1 MIICAGESLIDMV
14 SFRGEPEYTPHV
26 GGSNFNSS
34 IALGRLGAN
43 SYYFGAVSNDSYGE
57 LIENTLRHSKVKEDF
72 VIKTNRPTT
81 LAYADV
87 IDGIAEYT
95 FVDEY
100 SAGRLLDQTSLK
112 PFVKRVIKAKALLV
126 GGISL
131 QAEPCGSSWQW
142 LVEEVSGHL
151 PIYFDANIRPDFIE
165 NKRNYFDRFVEL
177 TTKVDIIKISEED
190 YRYLYGAQD
199 FNKVSKDWLKIGV
212 KLVIFTLGAE
222 GSKVIYD
229 NGKEIFVKSK
239 KVDVVDTIAAGDTF
253 NAGFLL
259 SLDEQGL
266 LDRESLDII
275 SDTQLE
281 KALSYA
287 NKVASITVTKKGAN
301 PPWLDEIQNF
311 IIKDSPRD

>member
-14 SFRGEPEYTPHV
+14 SFRGEAEYTPHV

-34 IALGRLGAN
+34 VALGRLGAD
-43 SYYFGAVSNDSYGE
+43 SYYFGAVSNDKYGE
-57 LIENTLRHSKVKEDF
+57 LIENALRHSKVNEDF

-87 IDGIAEYT
+87 FDGIAEYT
-95 FVDEY
+95 FVDEH

-112 PFVKRVIKAKALLV
+112 PFLKRLIKAKALLV

-142 LVEEVSGHL
+142 LIEKASDHL

-165 NKRNYFDRFVEL
+165 NKQNYLTRFVEL
-177 TTKVDIIKISEED
+177 TYKVDIIKISDED
-190 YRYLYGAQD
+190 YRYLYGAKD
-199 FNKVSKDWLKIGV
+199 FNETSKSWLNNGV
-212 KLVIFTLGAE
+212 KLVILTLGSE

-229 NGKEIFVKSK
+229 NDKEVFVKSQ
-239 KVDVVDTIAAGDTF
+239 KVDVVDTIGAGDTF

-259 SLDEQGL
+259 NLGEQDL
-266 LDRESLDII
+266 LDVDSLNNITETMLI
-275 SDTQLE
+275 
-281 KALSYA
+281 KALTFA
-287 NKVASITVTKKGAN
+287 NKVASITVTRKGAN
-301 PPWLDEIQNF
+301 PPWHEELLEIKN
-311 IIKDSPRD
+311 

>member
-1 MIICAGESLIDMV
+1 MIICAGESLVDMV

-34 IALGRLGAN
+34 IALGRLGAD
-43 SYYFGAVSNDSYGE
+43 SYYFGAISNDSYGE

-87 IDGIAEYT
+87 VDGIAEYT
-95 FVDEY
+95 FVDEH

-112 PFVKRVIKAKALLV
+112 PFVNRVMKAKALVV

-142 LVEEVSGHL
+142 FIEQVSGQL

-165 NKRNYFDRFVEL
+165 NKQSYLNRFVKL
-177 TTKVDIIKISEED
+177 TSKVDIIKISEED

-199 FNKVSKDWLKIGV
+199 FNKVSKVWLDNGV
-212 KLVIFTLGAE
+212 KLVIFTLGSE
-222 GSKVIYD
+222 GSKVIFD
-229 NGKEIFVKSK
+229 NDKEVFVKSK
-239 KVDVVDTIAAGDTF
+239 KVDVVDTIAAGDSF

-266 LDRESLDII
+266 LDRVSLDII

-301 PPWLDEIQNF
+301 PPWLHQ
-311 IIKDSPRD
+311 IK

>member
-34 IALGRLGAN
+34 IALARLGAE

-95 FVDEY
+95 FVDEH
-100 SAGRLLDQTSLK
+100 SAGRLLDKASLK
-112 PFVKRVIKAKALLV
+112 PFINRVMKAKALLV

-131 QAEPCGSSWQW
+131 QAEPCGSSWQSFID
-142 LVEEVSGHL
+142 EVAGHL

-165 NKRNYFDRFVEL
+165 NKQAYLTRFIEL
-177 TTKVDIIKISEED
+177 TYKVDIIKISDED

-199 FNKVSKDWLKIGV
+199 FNEVSKNWLDNGV
-212 KLVIFTLGAE
+212 KCIILTLGSE

-229 NGKEIFVKSK
+229 NGKEVFVKSL
-239 KVDVVDTIAAGDTF
+239 KVDVVDTISAGDTF
-253 NAGFLL
+253 NAGFLIN
-259 SLDEQGL
+259 LDDQDL
-266 LDRESLDII
+266 LNRESLNTI
-275 SDTQLE
+275 SNDQFT
-281 KALSYA
+281 KALTFA
-287 NKVASITVTKKGAN
+287 NKVASITVTRKGAN
-301 PPWLDEIQNF
+301 PPWYEEL
-311 IIKDSPRD
+311 

>member
-34 IALGRLGAN
+34 IALGRLGSN
-43 SYYFGAVSNDSYGE
+43 SYYFGAISNDSYGE
-57 LIENTLRHSKVKEDF
+57 LIEDCLRGSNVKEDF
-72 VIKTNRPTT
+72 IIKTNRPTT

-87 IDGIAEYT
+87 VDGIAEYT
-95 FVDEY
+95 FVDEH
-100 SAGRLLDQTSLK
+100 SAGRMLDQTSLK
-112 PFVKRVIKAKALLV
+112 PFAKRVIKAKALLV

-142 LVEEVSGHL
+142 LIEQVSGHL
-151 PIYFDANIRPDFIE
+151 PIYLDVNIRPDFIE
-165 NKRNYFDRFVEL
+165 NKRSYFDRFVRL
-177 TTKVDIIKISEED
+177 TSKVDIVKISEDD

-199 FNKVSKDWLKIGV
+199 FNKVSKDWLNNGV

-229 NGKEIFVKSK
+229 NSKEVFAKSK
-239 KVDVVDTIAAGDTF
+239 KVDVVDTIAAGDSF

-281 KALSYA
+281 KALTFA
-287 NKVASITVTKKGAN
+287 NKVASFTVTKKGAH
-301 PPWLDEIQNF
+301 PPWLDEI
-311 IIKDSPRD
+311 

>member
-34 IALGRLGAN
+34 IALGRLGSN
-43 SYYFGAVSNDSYGE
+43 SYYFGAISNDSYGE
-57 LIENTLRHSKVKEDF
+57 LIEDCLRGSNVKEDF
-72 VIKTNRPTT
+72 IIKTNRPTT

-87 IDGIAEYT
+87 VDGIAEYT
-95 FVDEY
+95 FVDEH
-100 SAGRLLDQTSLK
+100 SAGRMLDQTSLK

-142 LVEEVSGHL
+142 LIEQVSGHL
-151 PIYFDANIRPDFIE
+151 PIYLDVNIRPDFIE
-165 NKRNYFDRFVEL
+165 NKRSYFDRFVRL
-177 TTKVDIIKISEED
+177 TSKVDIVKISEDD

-199 FNKVSKDWLKIGV
+199 FNKVSKDWLNNGV

-229 NGKEIFVKSK
+229 NGKEVFAKSK

-281 KALSYA
+281 KALTFA
-287 NKVASITVTKKGAN
+287 NKVASFTVTKKGAN
-301 PPWLDEIQNF
+301 PPWLDEI
-311 IIKDSPRD
+311 

>member
-14 SFRGEPEYTPHV
+14 SFRGEAEYTPHV

-34 IALGRLGAN
+34 IALGRLGAD
-43 SYYFGAVSNDSYGE
+43 SYYFGAISNDSFGE

-95 FVDEY
+95 FVDEH
-100 SAGRLLDQTSLK
+100 SAGRLLDTTSLK
-112 PFVKRVIKAKALLV
+112 PFLDGVKKAKALLV

-131 QAEPCGSSWQW
+131 QAEPCGSSWQSFI
-142 LVEEVSGHL
+142 EEVAGHL

-165 NKRNYFDRFVEL
+165 DKQRYFDRFVEL
-177 TTKVDIIKISEED
+177 TSKVDIIKISDED
-190 YRYLYGAQD
+190 YRYLFGAK
-199 FNKVSKDWLKIGV
+199 NINEVSKSWLDNGV
-212 KLVIFTLGAE
+212 KLVIFTLGSE
-222 GSKVIYD
+222 GSKVIYG
-229 NGKEIFVKSK
+229 NGNEAFAKSY

-259 SLDEQGL
+259 NLDEQDL
-266 LDRESLDII
+266 LDRDSLNTINNDQL
-275 SDTQLE
+275 TQ
-281 KALSYA
+281 ALSFA
-287 NKVASITVTKKGAN
+287 NKVASITVTRKGAN
-301 PPWLDEIQNF
+301 PPWHEELY
-311 IIKDSPRD
+311 

>member
-57 LIENTLRHSKVKEDF
+57 LIENNLRHSKVKEDF

-199 FNKVSKDWLKIGV
+199 FNKVSKDWLDNGV

-229 NGKEIFVKSK
+229 NGKEVFVKSK
-239 KVDVVDTIAAGDTF
+239 KVDVVDTIAAGDSF
-253 NAGFLL
+253 NGGFIY
-259 SLDEQGL
+259 SLDGQGL
-266 LDRESLDII
+266 LDRVSLDII

-301 PPWLDEIQNF
+301 PPWLHQ
-311 IIKDSPRD
+311 IK

>member
-43 SYYFGAVSNDSYGE
+43 SYYFGAVSHDTYGE
-57 LIENTLRHSKVKEDF
+57 LIEDCLRGSNVKEDF
-72 VIKTNRPTT
+72 IIKTNRPTT

-87 IDGIAEYT
+87 VDGIAEYT
-95 FVDEY
+95 FVDEH
-100 SAGRLLDQTSLK
+100 SAGRMLDQTSLK

-131 QAEPCGSSWQW
+131 QSEPCGSSWQW
-142 LVEEVSGHL
+142 LIKQVSGHL
-151 PIYFDANIRPDFIE
+151 PIYLDANIRPDFIE
-165 NKRNYFDRFVEL
+165 NKQSYFDRFVRL
-177 TTKVDIIKISEED
+177 TSKVDIVKISEDD

-199 FNKVSKDWLKIGV
+199 FNKVSKDWLNNGV

-229 NGKEIFVKSK
+229 NGKEVFAKSK

-266 LDRESLDII
+266 LDRVSLDII

-301 PPWLDEIQNF
+301 PPWLHQ
-311 IIKDSPRD
+311 IK

>member
-1 MIICAGESLIDMV
+1 MIICAGESLVDMV

-34 IALGRLGAN
+34 IALGRLGAD
-43 SYYFGAVSNDSYGE
+43 SYYFGAISNDSYGE

-87 IDGIAEYT
+87 VYGIAEYT
-95 FVDEY
+95 FVDEH
-100 SAGRLLDQTSLK
+100 SAGRLLDQKALN
-112 PFVKRVIKAKALLV
+112 PFIKRVMKAKALLV

-142 LVEEVSGHL
+142 FIEQVSGQL

-165 NKRNYFDRFVEL
+165 NKQSYLNRFVEL
-177 TTKVDIIKISEED
+177 TSKVDIIKISDED
-190 YRYLYGAQD
+190 FRYLYGAKD
-199 FNKVSKDWLKIGV
+199 FNEVSKSWLDNGV
-212 KLVIFTLGAE
+212 KLIILTLGSE
-222 GSKVIYD
+222 GSKVIYG
-229 NGKEIFVKSK
+229 NGNEVFAESL

-259 SLDEQGL
+259 NLDEQDL
-266 LDRESLDII
+266 LDREGLNTINND
-275 SDTQLE
+275 QLTR
-281 KALSYA
+281 ALNFA
-287 NKVASITVTKKGAN
+287 NKVASITVTRKGAN
-301 PPWLDEIQNF
+301 PPWHEEL
-311 IIKDSPRD
+311 

>member
-34 IALGRLGAN
+34 IALGRLGSN
-43 SYYFGAVSNDSYGE
+43 SYYFGAISNDSYGE
-57 LIENTLRHSKVKEDF
+57 LIEDCLRGSNVKEDF
-72 VIKTNRPTT
+72 IIKTNRPTT

-87 IDGIAEYT
+87 VDGIAEYT
-95 FVDEY
+95 FVDEH
-100 SAGRLLDQTSLK
+100 SAGRMLDQTSLK

-142 LVEEVSGHL
+142 LIEQVSGHL
-151 PIYFDANIRPDFIE
+151 PIYLDVNIRPDFIE
-165 NKRNYFDRFVEL
+165 NKRSYFDRFVRL
-177 TTKVDIIKISEED
+177 TSKVDIVKISEDD

-199 FNKVSKDWLKIGV
+199 FNKVSKDWLNNGV

-229 NGKEIFVKSK
+229 NGKEVFAKSK

-281 KALSYA
+281 KALTFA
-287 NKVASITVTKKGAN
+287 NKVASFTVTKKGAN
-301 PPWLDEIQNF
+301 PPWLDEIQKF
-311 IIKDSPRD
+311 

>member
-14 SFRGEPEYTPHV
+14 SFRSEPEYTPHV

-43 SYYFGAVSNDSYGE
+43 SYYFGAISNDSYGE

-87 IDGIAEYT
+87 VDGIAEYT
-95 FVDEY
+95 FVDEH

-112 PFVKRVIKAKALLV
+112 PFVNRVMKAKALLV

-142 LVEEVSGHL
+142 FIEQVSSYL
-151 PIYFDANIRPDFIE
+151 PIYFDANVRPDFIV
-165 NKRNYFDRFVEL
+165 NKQNYLARFEGL
-177 TTKVDIIKISEED
+177 TYKVDIIKISDED
-190 YRYLYGAQD
+190 YRYLYGVQD
-199 FNKVSKDWLKIGV
+199 FNKVSKDWIDNGV
-212 KLVIFTLGAE
+212 KLVILTLGSK
-222 GSKVIYD
+222 GSKAIYK
-229 NGKEIFVKSK
+229 NGSEVFAESQ

-266 LDRESLDII
+266 LDRVSLDII

-301 PPWLDEIQNF
+301 PPWLHQ
-311 IIKDSPRD
+311 IK

>member
-34 IALGRLGAN
+34 IALGRLGSN
-43 SYYFGAVSNDSYGE
+43 SYYFGAISNDSYGE
-57 LIENTLRHSKVKEDF
+57 LIEDCLRGSNVKEDF
-72 VIKTNRPTT
+72 IIKTNRPTT

-87 IDGIAEYT
+87 VDGIAEYT
-95 FVDEY
+95 FVDEH
-100 SAGRLLDQTSLK
+100 SAGRMLDQTSLK

-131 QAEPCGSSWQW
+131 QSEPCGSSWQW
-142 LVEEVSGHL
+142 LIKQVSGHL
-151 PIYFDANIRPDFIE
+151 PIYLDANIRPDFIE
-165 NKRNYFDRFVEL
+165 NKRSYFDRFVRL
-177 TTKVDIIKISEED
+177 TSKVDIVKISEDD

-199 FNKVSKDWLKIGV
+199 LNKVSKDWLKNGV

-229 NGKEIFVKSK
+229 NGKEVFAKSK

-281 KALSYA
+281 KALTFA
-287 NKVASITVTKKGAN
+287 NKVASFTVTKKGAN
-301 PPWLDEIQNF
+301 PPWLDEIQKF
-311 IIKDSPRD
+311 

>member
-1 MIICAGESLIDMV
+1 MV
-14 SFRGEPEYTPHV
+14 SFRSEPEYTPHV

-43 SYYFGAVSNDSYGE
+43 SYYFGAVSHDTYGE
-57 LIENTLRHSKVKEDF
+57 LIEDCLRRSNVKEDF

-81 LAYADV
+81 LAFADV
-87 IDGIAEYT
+87 VDGIAEYT
-95 FVDEY
+95 FVDEH

-112 PFVKRVIKAKALLV
+112 PFVNRVMKAKALLV

-142 LVEEVSGHL
+142 LVEQVSGHL

-165 NKRNYFDRFVEL
+165 NKRSYFDRFVEL

-199 FNKVSKDWLKIGV
+199 FNKVSKVWLNNGV

-229 NGKEIFVKSK
+229 GGKEVFVKSK

-266 LDRESLDII
+266 LDRVSLDII

-301 PPWLDEIQNF
+301 PPWLHQ
-311 IIKDSPRD
+311 IK

>member
-34 IALGRLGAN
+34 IALGRLGSN
-43 SYYFGAVSNDSYGE
+43 SYYFGAISNDSYGE
-57 LIENTLRHSKVKEDF
+57 LIEDCLRGSNVKEDF
-72 VIKTNRPTT
+72 IIKTNRPTT

-87 IDGIAEYT
+87 VDGIAEYT
-95 FVDEY
+95 FVDEH
-100 SAGRLLDQTSLK
+100 SAGRMLDQTSLK

-142 LVEEVSGHL
+142 LIEQVSGHL
-151 PIYFDANIRPDFIE
+151 PIYLDVNIRPDFIE
-165 NKRNYFDRFVEL
+165 NKRSYFDRFVRL
-177 TTKVDIIKISEED
+177 TSKVDIVKISEDD

-199 FNKVSKDWLKIGV
+199 FNKVSKDWLNNGV

-229 NGKEIFVKSK
+229 NGKEVFAKSK

-281 KALSYA
+281 KALTFA
-287 NKVASITVTKKGAN
+287 NKVASFTVTKKGVN
-301 PPWLDEIQNF
+301 PPWLDEI
-311 IIKDSPRD
+311 

>member
-1 MIICAGESLIDMV
+1 MV

-34 IALGRLGAN
+34 IALGRLGSN
-43 SYYFGAVSNDSYGE
+43 SYYFGAISNDSYGE
-57 LIENTLRHSKVKEDF
+57 LIEDCLRGSNVKEDF
-72 VIKTNRPTT
+72 IIKTNRPTT

-87 IDGIAEYT
+87 VDGIAEYT
-95 FVDEY
+95 FVDEH
-100 SAGRLLDQTSLK
+100 SAGRMLDQTSLK

-142 LVEEVSGHL
+142 LIEQVSGHL
-151 PIYFDANIRPDFIE
+151 PIYLDVNIRPDFIE
-165 NKRNYFDRFVEL
+165 NKRSYFDRFVRL
-177 TTKVDIIKISEED
+177 TSKVDIVKISEDD

-199 FNKVSKDWLKIGV
+199 FNKVSKDWLNNGV

-229 NGKEIFVKSK
+229 NGKEVFAKSK

-281 KALSYA
+281 KALTFA
-287 NKVASITVTKKGAN
+287 NKVASFTVTKKGAN
-301 PPWLDEIQNF
+301 PPWLDEI
-311 IIKDSPRD
+311 

>member
-1 MIICAGESLIDMV
+1 MIICAGESLVDMV

-34 IALGRLGAN
+34 IALGRLGAD
-43 SYYFGAVSNDSYGE
+43 SYYFGAISNDSYGE

-87 IDGIAEYT
+87 VDGIAEYT
-95 FVDEY
+95 FVDEH
-100 SAGRLLDQTSLK
+100 SAGRLLDQKALN
-112 PFVKRVIKAKALLV
+112 PFIKRVMKAKALLV

-142 LVEEVSGHL
+142 FIEQVSGQL

-165 NKRNYFDRFVEL
+165 NKQSYLNRFVKL
-177 TTKVDIIKISEED
+177 TSKVDIIKISDED
-190 YRYLYGAQD
+190 FRYLYGAKD
-199 FNKVSKDWLKIGV
+199 FNEVSKSWLDNGV
-212 KLVIFTLGAE
+212 KLIILTLGSE
-222 GSKVIYD
+222 GSKVIYG
-229 NGKEIFVKSK
+229 NGNEVFAESL

-259 SLDEQGL
+259 NLDEQDL
-266 LDRESLDII
+266 LDREGLNTTNND
-275 SDTQLE
+275 QLTR
-281 KALSYA
+281 ALNFA
-287 NKVASITVTKKGAN
+287 NKVASITVTRKGAN
-301 PPWLDEIQNF
+301 PPWHEEL
-311 IIKDSPRD
+311 

>member
-14 SFRGEPEYTPHV
+14 SFGVEKGEVQYTPHV
-26 GGSNFNSS
+26 GGSILNSAR
-34 IALGRLGAN
+34 ALGRLDADA
-43 SYYFGAVSNDSYGE
+43 YYCGAVSNDTFGG
-57 LIENTLRHSKVKEDF
+57 LILDSLRDSKVQEDF
-72 VIKTNRPTT
+72 IINTNRPST

-87 IDGIAEYT
+87 TDGVAKYT

-100 SAGRLLDQTSLK
+100 SAGRLIDEVSLK
-112 PFVKRVIKAKALLV
+112 PFVNKIKNAKALLV

-142 LVEEVSGHL
+142 LILQVLGGCV
-151 PIYFDANIRPDFIE
+151 IYFDANIRSDFIE
-165 NKRNYFDRFVEL
+165 NKRNYFERFVEL

-190 YRYLYGAQD
+190 YRYLYGAKD
-199 FNKVSKDWLKIGV
+199 FNKVSKMWLNNGV
-212 KLVIFTLGAE
+212 KLAILTLGSE
-222 GSKVIYD
+222 GSKVVYD
-229 NGKEIFVKSK
+229 NGKEVFAKSK

-259 SLDEQGL
+259 SLDVQGL

-275 SDTQLE
+275 SDTQIE

-301 PPWLDEIQNF
+301 PPWMHQ
-311 IIKDSPRD
+311 IK